1 MSLIKGKQLANATI
15 EPSKLDYTA
24 NAWNFSS
31 AAHLRAKDPVH
42 SMDVATKG
50 WVEENLDGLDAKESC
65 VVASTA
71 NFASTFSSNT
81 LTASAVGALS
91 FDGVA
96 VALNER
102 VLIKDQTAGLEN
114 GIYFVSNAGNGSTAG
129 ILTRATDM
137 DPFTPISSNVYTFIE
152 EGTANA
158 DKGFVL
164 TTNGPITLNTS
175 ALSFTQ
181 FNSSAISYT
190 AGDGLA
196 LSGSAFSV
204 DFTADKGL
212 QFNGSTGALEIEL
225 NLTSLGLQADANGL
239 TIKLDSASGSGLAVT
254 SAGLAIVPAND
265 SLVVVGGTIKSA
277 VPQTSDTAM
286 SVSSTKASD
295 DVDSGLTI
303 TSTPANNSLVTVL
316 VNGVSVEVGDAV
328 KTKDCFFSV
337 TASTPFTAR
346 ALADITASDKFIW
359 NGNSTYSL
367 ETSDRVDF
375 IYVTA

>member
-15 EPSKLDYTA
+15 EPAKLDITA
-24 NAWNFSS
+24 NVWNFS
-31 AAHLRAKDPVH
+31 AGTLRANTPSD
-42 SMDVATKG
+42 STDVATKG
-50 WVEENLDGLDAKESC
+50 WVEANIEGLDAKESC

-71 NFASTFSSNT
+71 NFASTFSSDV

-96 VALNER
+96 VALGER
-102 VLIKDQTAGLEN
+102 VLIKDQTAGLQN
-114 GIYFVSNAGNGSTAG
+114 GIYTVSTSGDGSTAG
-129 ILTRATDM
+129 VLTRASDM
-137 DPFTPISSNVYTFIE
+137 DTSTPPTPNAYTFIE

-158 DKGFVL
+158 DKGYVL
-164 TTNGPITLNTS
+164 ATNGPISLNTS

-181 FNSSAISYT
+181 FSSAGSYS

-196 LSGSAFSV
+196 LTGSAFSV

-212 QFNGSTGALEIEL
+212 QFNGSTGALELKL

-239 TIKLDSASGSGLAVT
+239 TIKLDSASGSGLATT
-254 SAGLAIVPAND
+254 SAGLAIAPAND

-277 VPQTSDTAM
+277 VPQKSDTAM
-286 SVSSTKASD
+286 SVGSNVSTD
-295 DVDSGLTI
+295 DADSGLTI

-316 VNGVSVEVGDAV
+316 VNGVSVEVGDTV

-346 ALADITASDKFIW
+346 ALADITASDKLIW
-359 NGNSTYSL
+359 NGSSTYTL
-367 ETSDRVDF
+367 ETTDRVDF

>member
-15 EPSKLDYTA
+15 EPANLDITA
-24 NAWNFSS
+24 NVWNFSGGF
-31 AAHLRAKDPVH
+31 LRANTPNH

-71 NFASTFSSNT
+71 NFASTFSSNA

-96 VALNER
+96 VASGER
-102 VLIKDQTAGLEN
+102 VLIKDQTAGLQN
-114 GIYFVSNAGNGSTAG
+114 GIYTVTTVGNGSTAG
-129 ILTRATDM
+129 VLTRATDM
-137 DPFTPISSNVYTFIE
+137 DPFTPITSNAYTFIE

-164 TTNGPITLNTS
+164 TTNGPITLNTT

-181 FNSSAISYT
+181 FNSSATSYT

-196 LSGSAFSV
+196 LAGSAFSV

-212 QFNGSTGALEIEL
+212 QFASNKLEIEL
-225 NLTSLGLQADANGL
+225 NATAGALQADADGL
-239 TIKLDSASGSGLAVT
+239 AIKLDTVSGSGLAVS
-254 SAGLAIVPAND
+254 SAGLAISPAND
-265 SLVVVGGTIKSA
+265 SLVVVSGTIKSA
-277 VPQTSDTAM
+277 VPQKSDTAM
-286 SVSSTKASD
+286 NVSSNIASD
-295 DVDSGLTI
+295 DADSGLTI
-303 TSTPANNSLVTVL
+303 TSTPANDSLVTVL
-316 VNGVSVEVGDAV
+316 VNGVSVEVGDGV

-346 ALADITASDKFIW
+346 NIADITASDKLIW
-359 NGNSTYSL
+359 NGSSTYTL
-367 ETSDRVDF
+367 ETTDRVDF
-375 IYVTA
+375 IYATA